1 MSVASKKIIAFSL
14 WGDNPKY
21 TVGAIRNAELAPTVY
36 PGWTARFYC
45 GTSVSRDIID
55 QLRLLAA
62 EVVEMNVSGDWTGMF
77 WRFQAISDPE
87 VEIMISRDTDS
98 RLTLREAAAVESWL
112 RSDKNF
118 HIMRDHPWHGTEIL
132 GGMWGARK
140 PILKDMNVL
149 IDSYYKQSFWQ
160 VDQKFLREII
170 WPRVAGNCTVHDP
183 FFQKID
189 FPVDRR
195 GYEFVG
201 QIWDENEVT
210 VDEHVQVLKRHIEGK
225 DK

>member
-1 MSVASKKIIAFSL
+1 MKKIIAFSL
-14 WGDNPKY
+14 WGNNPKY
-21 TVGAIRNAELAPTVY
+21 TVGAVRNAELTPSIY

-45 GTSVSRDIID
+45 GTSVPQDIVD
-55 QLRLLAA
+55 RLRLLGA
-62 EVVEMNVSGDWTGMF
+62 EVVEMNVPGDWTGMF

-98 RLTLREAAAVESWL
+98 RLTLREADAVREWL
-112 RSDKNF
+112 GSDKNF

-140 PILKDMNVL
+140 PILQDMNVL
-149 IDSYYKQSFWQ
+149 IDAYVKQSFWQ
-160 VDQKFLREII
+160 VDQKFLREVI
-170 WPRVAGNCTVHDP
+170 WPRVAGACIVHDP

-189 FPVDRR
+189 FPVARN
-195 GYEFVG
+195 GYEFIG
-201 QIWDENEVT
+201 QVWDENEVT
-210 VDEHVQVLKRHIEGK
+210 VDEHVQVLKRYIDGK